1 MLALEK
7 VFLVS
12 VHHVTKV
19 LLVEKNEHKEFN

>member
-7 VFLVS
+7 VFLVFI
-12 VHHVTKV
+12 HCVTKV